1 MFFRMLRQS
10 ILEGR
15 RRKILAAVTVALAAS
30 LITALFELSVDVGD
44 KMAREMKAY
53 GANIRIVP
61 KTDGILDGIGMGIGA
76 VNPLSERDGIDE
88 SQLANIKDIFW
99 RNNVIGFA
107 PSLRTPVTVDGLGD
121 VPLTGTWF
129 DKPVALPS
137 DEAYRTGVRV
147 ISPSWVVEGDWPDDQ
162 ATDAVLAGTRLMARH
177 GIRIGQSLRLAPTES
192 DAPAAVVRVVGALT
206 TGGSEDE
213 GLTAPLP
220 LAQTLAGLPGKVRAV
235 DVSALTVPENA
246 LSKRAR
252 RNAEALSATEYDV
265 WYCTAYVST
274 IAHQIEETVV
284 NAQARPIWQVA
295 AGEGAVIDKIQSLML
310 VVTLAAFVSAAM
322 GVSSLMNTT
331 ITERAREIGLM
342 KALGASDGQVHRLF
356 LAEAT
361 VVGLVG
367 GLMGGLTGLG
377 LSQTVGHM
385 VFGDG
390 VAIHWI
396 GFPVVILLSVLTVL
410 AGSALPSRA
419 IARLLPVEVLH
430 GRR

>member
-61 KTDGILDGIGMGIGA
+61 KTDGILEGIGA
-76 VNPLSERDGIDE
+76 ANLLSDRDGIEE

-107 PSLRTPVTVDGLGD
+107 PSLRTPVTVGGLGTI
-121 VPLTGTWF
+121 PLTGTYF
-129 DKPVALPS
+129 DKPVALP
-137 DEAYRTGVRV
+137 DDAAYRTGVRL
-147 ISPSWVVEGDWPDDQ
+147 ISPSWVVEGAWPDDQ
-162 ATDAVLAGTRLMARH
+162 VPGTVLAGTRLAARH
-177 GIRIGQSLRLAPTES
+177 GIRIGQSLRIAPTES
-192 DAPAAVVRVVGALT
+192 DAPAVALRVVGLLA
-206 TGGSEDE
+206 TGGPEDD

-220 LAQTLAGLPGKVRAV
+220 LAQTMAGMPGKVQAV

-274 IAHQIEETVV
+274 IAHQIEEAVA

-295 AGEGAVIDKIQSLML
+295 AGEGAVIDRIQSLML

-356 LAEAT
+356 LAEAAI
-361 VVGLVG
+361 VGIIGGAAG
-367 GLMGGLTGLG
+367 GLAGLG
-377 LSQTVGHM
+377 LSQLVGHM

-390 VAIHWI
+390 VAVHWI

>member
-61 KTDGILDGIGMGIGA
+61 KTDGILEGIGA
-76 VNPLSERDGIDE
+76 ANLLSDRDGIEE

-107 PSLRTPVTVDGLGD
+107 PSLRTPVTIDGLGRI
-121 VPLTGTWF
+121 PLTGTYF
-129 DKPVALPS
+129 DKPVALPD
-137 DEAYRTGVRV
+137 DEAYRTGVRL
-147 ISPSWVVEGDWPDDQ
+147 ISPSWVVDGAWPDDQ
-162 ATDAVLAGTRLMARH
+162 VPGTVLAGTRLAARH
-177 GIRIGQSLRLAPTES
+177 GIRIGQSLRIAPTES
-192 DAPAAVVRVVGALT
+192 DAPAVALRVVGLLA
-206 TGGSEDE
+206 TGGPEDD

-220 LAQTLAGLPGKVRAV
+220 LAQTMAGMPGKVQAV

-274 IAHQIEETVV
+274 IAHQIEEAVA

-295 AGEGAVIDKIQSLML
+295 AGEGAVIDRIQSLML

-356 LAEAT
+356 LAEAAI
-361 VVGLVG
+361 VGIIGGAVG
-367 GLMGGLTGLG
+367 GLAGLG
-377 LSQTVGHM
+377 LSQLVGRM

-390 VAIHWI
+390 VAVHWI